1 MNGFNE
7 NAALKIP
14 IKIKKE
20 RLFKRVALNLCLL
33 LFKDY
38 LDDSVTSSL

>member
-1 MNGFNE
+1 MTGCNE

-20 RLFKRVALNLCLL
+20 RLGNEPLLIYVYYCL
-33 LFKDY
+33 KII
-38 LDDSVTSSL
+38 